1 MHPAFA
7 NIEDIMGI
15 GVAVLAM
22 MIPIVAILTHHQQKM
37 TAIINGSQFRN
48 EVEALRAEV
57 QQLRDL
63 VSHQATQ
70 LDRLNG
76 LQAGSEPVQPAE
88 PTLQSRLV
96 Q

>member
-1 MHPAFA
+1 
-7 NIEDIMGI
+7 MGI

-76 LQAGSEPVQPAE
+76 LQPGSEPVQPAE

>member
-1 MHPAFA
+1 MLPAFA
-7 NIEDIMGI
+7 NIEDVMGI

-37 TAIINGSQFRN
+37 TSIINGSQFRN
-48 EVEALRAEV
+48 EVESLRAEV

-63 VSHQATQ
+63 VHHQAIQIDQ
-70 LDRLNG
+70 LKG
-76 LQAGSEPVQPAE
+76 LQQGSQAAQAGE
-88 PTLQSRLV
+88 PTLQSRVV